1 MTEDS
6 SEEDR
11 SLALNT
17 SQTLVASL
25 RTKGVK
31 RKTVRFENIAYF
43 VLVSVCF

>member
-11 SLALNT
+11 IASAKYLTNIGE
-17 SQTLVASL
+17 ASL

-31 RKTVRFENIAYF
+31 RKTVRFENIA
-43 VLVSVCF
+43 